1 MSHAVRGFHS
11 LLDYDTHA
19 SSVHRW
25 LHDRVGILHRDLSL
39 NNIMCRIIKE
49 KNKAGVRE
57 IKEVYGVLTD
67 YDLSSWTAS
76 LTLDYTKTSQQR
88 TGTPPFMA
96 HGLLDGT
103 DTLHLYRHDV
113 ESLFYIILILATHY
127 EIEAPKKGNAGGV
140 RTRQGLK
147 VLPYQAWFDQPSYET
162 LAESKQAFIS
172 NLKYLNLS
180 PTFENFRG
188 WLEDLHLSFQTGF
201 ISKQIHCRD
210 LLSLQRRRGG
220 TSESRVI
227 PTFDNETLAGHIQYS
242 ALVDPASSLKG
253 GLEGLIV
260 RYKPSPSSP
269 PTSTGAAKADS

>member
-76 LTLDYTKTSQQR
+76 LTSDYTKTSQQR

-96 HGLLDGT
+96 HGLLGGT

-127 EIEAPKKGNAGGV
+127 EIEAPGEGKDGGV
-140 RTRQGLK
+140 QIRKGFK
-147 VLPYQAWFDQPSYET
+147 ELPYQAWFDEPSYKA
-162 LAESKQAFIS
+162 LASFKHTFIS
-172 NLKYLNLS
+172 QFQDLNLS
-180 PTFENFRG
+180 PTFEDFRG
-188 WLEDLHLSFQTGF
+188 WLEDLHLSFQAG
-201 ISKQIHCRD
+201 ISSQIH
-210 LLSLQRRRGG
+210 LQSLVSLQRRRGG
-220 TSESRVI
+220 TSEGRVI
-227 PTFDNETLAGHIQYS
+227 PTFDGETLAGHIHYS
-242 ALVDPASSLKG
+242 ALIDPVSSLKG
-253 GLEGLIV
+253 ELKDLVV
-260 RYKPSPSSP
+260 RYKPSPPSP
-269 PTSTGAAKADS
+269 PTSTGAAKADG